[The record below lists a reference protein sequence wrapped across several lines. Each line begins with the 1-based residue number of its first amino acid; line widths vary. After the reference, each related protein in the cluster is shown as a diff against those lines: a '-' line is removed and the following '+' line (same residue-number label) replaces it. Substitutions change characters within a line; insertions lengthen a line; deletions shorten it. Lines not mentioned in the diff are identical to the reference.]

1 MICNY
6 GTVAEEK
13 NGACVKVDISKGR
26 AVILAAAVGC
36 GVCGTASA
44 DMPDKSRYW
53 LFNPTPENQLRDLTT
68 DRPDLSES
76 AFTVDAGH
84 VQFETNIFGY
94 SKSRPDAE
102 GTVTSSYDY
111 GNTNIRIGL
120 TNWAEFNV
128 VVSPHGVVK
137 TKPLDPVDATRSSG
151 SGGVNLRMKINFWGN
166 DNFDKAGATAFGILP
181 FVRILTGWQN
191 GINSPGIEGGLILPF
206 AVKLTDKWSLAI
218 NGAFNIA
225 RDEIEEP
232 GVRPGTH
239 TEWLTSAS
247 LAYDWTD
254 KFGTYYET
262 GGRFGTQDPRGDVG
276 VFGTGFTYKISKN
289 VQFDGGV
296 NFGLTRAADRINPFV
311 GISARF

>member
-120 TNWAEFNV
+120 T
-128 VVSPHGVVK
+128 
-137 TKPLDPVDATRSSG
+137 R
-151 SGGVNLRMKINFWGN
+151 
-166 DNFDKAGATAFGILP
+166 
-181 FVRILTGWQN
+181 
-191 GINSPGIEGGLILPF
+191 
-206 AVKLTDKWSLAI
+206 
-218 NGAFNIA
+218 A
-225 RDEIEEP
+225 RCI
-232 GVRPGTH
+232 
-239 TEWLTSAS
+239 
-247 LAYDWTD
+247 
-254 KFGTYYET
+254 
-262 GGRFGTQDPRGDVG
+262 
-276 VFGTGFTYKISKN
+276 
-289 VQFDGGV
+289 
-296 NFGLTRAADRINPFV
+296 
-311 GISARF
+311 